1 MLLCFLS
8 IALAVSF
15 VVGLACALIYIAKK
29 KIPIAKP
36 LLLGGFAMLAG
47 YFGASL
53 LMLALNA
60 AIEAFAGR
68 SFMDDAAAYLYL
80 ALTSGAFIALM
91 MFFMLK
97 GPLKDRRSAYETLA
111 FGLGVAIPM
120 CAIKAL
126 EIIWT
131 NVSLIASGVDY
142 ATAALMLLTGAVN
155 LALCLLEVFVA
166 LLLAHMLNEG
176 KKTAGVFI
184 ALACEAFVY
193 AALSLKDA
201 FGFPA
206 VVGPALSVAVCAV
219 LAVYVSKIWDRLP
232 PVKRDARVRRG
243 AGDIPW
249 PEPGEDGR

>member
-1 MLLCFLS
+1 MFLCFLS

-15 VVGLACALIYIAKK
+15 AVGLACALIYIAKK

-36 LLLGGFAMLAG
+36 LLLGGLAMLAG

-53 LMLALNA
+53 LMLAINA
-60 AIEAFAGR
+60 LTDAVWGI
-68 SFMDDAAAYLYL
+68 SFVEEAAAYLYL
-80 ALTSGAFIALM
+80 ALMSGSFIALM

-120 CAIKAL
+120 CAIKAV

-176 KKTAGVFI
+176 KTAAGFFI

-206 VVGPALSVAVCAV
+206 VIGPALSVAVCAV
-219 LAVYVSKIWDRLP
+219 LAVYVSKVWDRFP

-243 AGDIPW
+243 SGDIQW